1 MRYGV
6 RQLKDGYRLA
16 GCCSPGPDDSIKGYF
31 SYNNVIVVH
40 QASCNDLS
48 RTEPGRL
55 LSLSWDEILDR
66 SEDPPDEDY
75 HQLDKLDFDILK
87 HHKEM
92 GVDYS
97 LMVASILNIEPDQV
111 FERHKKLRGLELLKR
126 VEKVM
131 IRYRKNIVDN
141 KWIKHRN
148 HTYYQITPKG
158 EKYLEFLLSQKTKG
172 S

>member
-1 MRYGV
+1 MRPKSM
-6 RQLKDGYRLA
+6 RLKEGYRLA
-16 GCCSPGPDDSIKGYF
+16 GCCSPRPDDSIKGYF

-55 LSLSWDEILDR
+55 LRLSWEEILER
-66 SEDPPDEDY
+66 VAEKPGEDFDS
-75 HQLDKLDFDILK
+75 LDQLDFDTLK

-97 LMVASILNIEPDQV
+97 LMVASILNIEPDQA
-111 FERHKKLRGLELLKR
+111 FERHKKLRGLKLLKR

-148 HTYYQITPKG
+148 HTYYEITPKG
-158 EKYLEFLLSQKTKG
+158 ERYLNFYLSQK
-172 S
+172 SD